1 MMTKCLGNRVGM
13 AFSRYLTSVTW
24 LIAVPAAAGFACTL
38 MGIRYFNAVSTSH
51 KTPKNTQDGQAAAAS
66 GRCQFMIYWRY
77 LCSSS
82 SSSLSTTKVQNIF
95 LLSSHDHGTPHTT
108 KSTDVKRKK
117 TLVENKD
124 PIFSLSLP
132 TYTIQAG
139 SAPHIKYIQYYYNDM

>member
-24 LIAVPAAAGFACTL
+24 DIAVPAAGLACTL
-38 MGIRYFNAVSTSH
+38 RGIRYFKNAVSTSH
-51 KTPKNTQDGQAAAAS
+51 KTPKNTQVGQAAAAS

-77 LCSSS
+77 LYSG
-82 SSSLSTTKVQNIF
+82 SLSTTKVQNIF

-117 TLVENKD
+117 TLAENKN

-139 SAPHIKYIQYYYNDM
+139 SAPHIKYIQYYYYDM